1 MMKTGSLHECVVIV
15 TKGASYSL
23 IVLNKYMLGCL
34 YKHMIETAIIK
45 YIILP
50 CMKQGN

>member
-1 MMKTGSLHECVVIV
+1 MNEC
-15 TKGASYSL
+15 SNSNQRCQLLFNY
-23 IVLNKYMLGCL
+23 LNKYMLGHL
-34 YKHMIETAIIK
+34 HKHMIEAAMIK